1 MIDLFLFTFISSA
14 IILFFVAGFFIT
26 KVEYRKVKL
35 KQLKFDLIGY
45 KEETK
50 NFSYDGEIRI
60 TISPIKKDESL
71 LKLFGDK

>member
-14 IILFFVAGFFIT
+14 IILFFVAEFFIT

-71 LKLFGDK
+71 LKLFGEE